1 MENKMSSSQKQEGY
15 SLISKNDLKCVWMTA
30 GLLTYKLCKYNLQC
44 EKCPLDW
51 ELRNLSSTPSFDSTA
66 SVGVNQSDL
75 QETLPTP
82 LPNQA
87 SEKEPE
93 GVEDRSPLTV
103 RYSLFY
109 HPGHTWVKVEG
120 SEEVRIGIDQ
130 FLAATMGKV
139 NAVLLFRSRRRCTQG
154 EILGSIIQEEG
165 MLHIVSPVS
174 GTILSFNPNLKDH
187 PDLVRQ
193 DPLGEGYLL
202 TLRPKH
208 LQREQENFIF
218 GEAAAIWCRKEW
230 ERLKEE
236 LISELP
242 RGQERLGL
250 TMQDGGFRLRVAK
263 EFIGPERYLQLIN
276 AFLRKGERL
285 ASPLHSRRERRK
297 RSLPG

>member
-1 MENKMSSSQKQEGY
+1 MSSSQKQEGY
-15 SLISKNDLKCVWMTA
+15 SLISKNDLKCIWMTA

-51 ELRNLSSTPSFDSTA
+51 ELRNLSSTPSFDS
-66 SVGVNQSDL
+66 SSSSGGSQSDL
-75 QETLPTP
+75 QEALPTP
-82 LPNQA
+82 LPHQA
-87 SEKEPE
+87 NEKEPE
-93 GVEDRSPLTV
+93 WEEDRSPFTI

-139 NAVLLFRSRRRCTQG
+139 KAVLLFRSRKRCTQG
-154 EILGSIIQEEG
+154 ETLGSIIQEEG
-165 MLHIVSPVS
+165 MIHIVSPLS
-174 GTILSFNPNLKDH
+174 GYILSFNPNLKDH
-187 PDLVRQ
+187 PDRVRQ

-202 TLRPKH
+202 TLKPKN
-208 LQREQENFIF
+208 LQREQKNLIF

-236 LISELP
+236 LISERP

-250 TMQDGGFRLRVAK
+250 TMQDGGLRLRVAK
-263 EFIGPERYLQLIN
+263 DVIGPERYLQLIN

-285 ASPLHSRRERRK
+285 ASPLRSRRERRK
-297 RSLPG
+297 RSLPD